1 MSAFGGKSGHDDSN
15 RKSRLFDHLTRLE
28 EQAEQSTLSDNVAK
42 RAKGK
47 EWNQYQQHDNAPGNQ
62 LMNRATADC
71 GYRIHDPARMKVS
84 DDHFLQHIQNQ
95 EQGQK
100 SERPPERWP
109 NECFFLMPF
118 TEVNCVPNAHELRA
132 DQSLDSSDT
141 EWRERH
147 PVCLQDCGLEICE
160 GGKADIEIGRNNQKF
175 P

>member
-141 EWRERH
+141 EWRANDTPCACRIAALKYARA
-147 PVCLQDCGLEICE
+147 VKQT
-160 GGKADIEIGRNNQKF
+160 
-175 P
+175 